1 MVNYRLEDL
10 SVISRLLDMKL
21 CFVGDS
27 ITAEKR
33 SNYVTLVLDMLSE
46 TVDISRIKIANVG
59 IDSCSII
66 NALDLIPDIL
76 LEEDPDIFVIFI
88 GVNDSK
94 IFRRI
99 DRPLIPV
106 TLFEES
112 YSALLSRIDA
122 DRLRHKVLVTI
133 PPLLFDEIEKGEFL
147 ANYWYWDPSMY
158 SGYVDC
164 IRRLANKHNCII
176 ANVHEAFKHANNG
189 GKRLF
194 YEDGVHPNIYGHKVI
209 AGEIVTA
216 LIDLSKSLQ

>member
-1 MVNYRLEDL
+1 MANYRLEDL
-10 SVISRLLDMKL
+10 SVISNLLDMKL

-33 SNYVTLVLDMLSE
+33 SNYVTLVLDILSDR
-46 TVDISRIKIANVG
+46 VDLSQFRITNAGV
-59 IDSCSII
+59 DSSTII
-66 NALDLIPDIL
+66 NALDLVPDIL

-88 GVNDSK
+88 GVNDTK

-99 DRPLIPV
+99 DRPLIPI

-133 PPLLFDEIEKGEFL
+133 PPPLFDEIINGEFL
-147 ANYWYWDPSMY
+147 ANYWYWDSSMY
-158 SGYVDC
+158 VEYVDC
-164 IRRLANKHNCII
+164 IRRVADKHNCII
-176 ANVHEAFKHANNG
+176 AEVYEAFKHANNG

-194 YEDGVHPNIYGHKVI
+194 YDDGVHPNIYGHKVI

-216 LIDLSKSLQ
+216 LIHLAKTLK